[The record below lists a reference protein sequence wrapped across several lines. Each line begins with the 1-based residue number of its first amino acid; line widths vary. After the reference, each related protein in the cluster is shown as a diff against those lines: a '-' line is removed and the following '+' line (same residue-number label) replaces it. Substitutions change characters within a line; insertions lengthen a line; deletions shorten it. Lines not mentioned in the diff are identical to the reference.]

1 MFTGGLIFL
10 NFLQKCIDEHRKVC
24 YYIIKLREGSSQERK
39 QTNEGEKTMKAEYR
53 ILKEHTGE
61 MINEQTKNFCFESIV
76 LIARTYKMK
85 RDENEYNCSYAKNA
99 EKIYNV
105 EVVVDGRTV
114 HEYFGVDAELANKDW
129 KNWKAICASEEI

>member
-1 MFTGGLIFL
+1 M
-10 NFLQKCIDEHRKVC
+10 
-24 YYIIKLREGSSQERK
+24 LR
-39 QTNEGEKTMKAEYR
+39 AEYR
-53 ILKEHTGE
+53 ILKENIGE
-61 MINEQTKNFCFESIV
+61 LISERTETFCFESIV

-85 RDENEYNCSYAKNA
+85 QDDNKYNCVYDKNA

-105 EVVVDGRTV
+105 EVIVDGRTT

>member
-1 MFTGGLIFL
+1 M
-10 NFLQKCIDEHRKVC
+10 
-24 YYIIKLREGSSQERK
+24 LR
-39 QTNEGEKTMKAEYR
+39 AEYR
-53 ILKEHTGE
+53 ILKENIGE
-61 MINEQTKNFCFESIV
+61 LISERTETFCFESIV

-85 RDENEYNCSYAKNA
+85 QDNNKYNCVYAKNA

-105 EVVVDGRTV
+105 EVIVDGRTT